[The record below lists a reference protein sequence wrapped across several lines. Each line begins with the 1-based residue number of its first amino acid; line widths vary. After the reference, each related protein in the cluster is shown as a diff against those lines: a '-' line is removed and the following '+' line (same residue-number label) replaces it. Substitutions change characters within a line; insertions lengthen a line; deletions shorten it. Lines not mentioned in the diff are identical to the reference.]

1 MMGRFAPDDVLENA
15 DVYEK
20 FTELAPM
27 DVTKCKKVSSVQVNP
42 VYTTFSGYCP
52 LYSCPGRV
60 DYIFAALSVASGSR
74 PSCYFSNTASLS
86 YAVQYE
92 C

>member
-1 MMGRFAPDDVLENA
+1 MGRFAPDDVLENA

-42 VYTTFSGYCP
+42 VYTTFSE
-52 LYSCPGRV
+52 LFWFSL
-60 DYIFAALSVASGSR
+60 DVAHE
-74 PSCYFSNTASLS
+74 YLL
-86 YAVQYE
+86 
-92 C
+92 